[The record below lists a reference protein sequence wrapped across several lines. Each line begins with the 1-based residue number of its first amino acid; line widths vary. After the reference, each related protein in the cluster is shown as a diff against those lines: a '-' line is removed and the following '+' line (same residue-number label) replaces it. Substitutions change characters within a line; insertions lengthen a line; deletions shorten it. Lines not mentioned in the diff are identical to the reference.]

1 MKATEIDHHQK
12 QVKNSDGVLS
22 YAELLCT
29 ASTLTHLDQSL
40 VPWFSD
46 EIRMSDDPRVK
57 WVDLAQVESTSNESG
72 ADHQASHISPKNL
85 TTEKHHPN
93 HEINETETVSGHYL
107 DHIEAVQKRDQNA
120 SPKRKRR
127 SAKTKSKNPPKTNN
141 PQAHANEKANP
152 SVEDKTKAHQAKD
165 SSQQDSVTA
174 KVKSNP
180 RKKSKS
186 RPRKAKKSS
195 T

>member
-46 EIRMSDDPRVK
+46 EIRMSNDPRVK
-57 WVDLAQVESTSNESG
+57 WIDLSEAASISKQSV
-72 ADHQASHISPKNL
+72 ADHQTSHISAKDL
-85 TTEKHHPN
+85 TAEKHDPN
-93 HEINETETVSGHYL
+93 RELNDIEAVSGHYL
-107 DHIEAVQKRDQNA
+107 DHIEAVQQRDQKA

-141 PQAHANEKANP
+141 PQAHVNEKANP